1 MKVNRVEVK
10 LMEAKK
16 ISNQTTS
23 TIAGEPAHENTGLE
37 VAKAERFALLNICP
51 HCWNWNI
58 TTVKETIISNNV
70 MNGSKVS
77 PLKNWGCKSCGKVYH
92 MNSQHNHWVWAA
104 VHAKHLAQVRDLRQV
119 AEYCNMQMSIAQAD
133 NPSRTRSSLWRPET
147 AERAWNTVRGYDA
160 RWHGTPQPFARAQR
174 LGLRG
179 GR

>member
-119 AEYCNMQMSIAQAD
+119 AQAD